1 MRELI
6 LLPVLLLLGLAA
18 CTVMQPT
25 PQPTATVVTPQP
37 QTTYV
42 VPQPQT
48 TYVVPAPT
56 AVVPTY

>member
-6 LLPVLLLLGLAA
+6 LLPVLLLPGLAA
-18 CTVMQPT
+18 CTVEPT

-56 AVVPTY
+56 TVVPTY